1 MFKITTALLLVVLLA
16 GSCKQTENNNK
27 TLFVG
32 TYTNK
37 GGDGIMTYGFN
48 TKTGEL
54 QKQSV
59 AAKMN
64 NPSFLTFSHDGKY
77 LYSFSERK
85 NSKISVFKI
94 NPKNNN
100 LTVVEAELTGG
111 KGACYISSD
120 KNDEYLFV
128 ANYGSGHF
136 SFAKLDASKNIA
148 SVKTLKPGVGSNI
161 DSTRQKAPHAHFI
174 ASGPSEKYVYG
185 VDLGAD
191 KVFAFKKESNEYVL
205 HTKIALT
212 QGTGPR
218 HLDFHPDGNTM
229 AVVGELNNTVTLFT
243 KDKEGCFTVK
253 GKVSTTLPDSFTGE
267 SYSADIHFSPDG
279 QFLYSSNRGHNSIAV
294 FSFNNGELTPV
305 QWETKEIEWPRN
317 FTIDPSGKY
326 LLVANQHSNSITIF
340 KRDINRGT
348 LSFSHSVSGIFEP
361 VCLKFR

>member
-1 MFKITTALLLVVLLA
+1 MFKNTTVILLVILLA
-16 GSCKQTENNNK
+16 GSCKQPENTNK

-37 GGDGIMTYGFN
+37 GGEGIMTYSFN
-48 TKTGEL
+48 TETGEL
-54 QKQSV
+54 QQQSV

-85 NSKISVFKI
+85 NSKVSVFKI
-94 NPKNNN
+94 NPKNGI
-100 LTVVEAELTGG
+100 LTVVGAELTGG
-111 KGACYISSD
+111 NGACYISSD

-136 SFAKLDASKNIA
+136 SFAKLDASKNIV
-148 SVKTLKPGVGSNI
+148 SVKTLNPGVGSNI
-161 DSTRQKAPHAHFI
+161 DSTRQGSPHAHSL
-174 ASGPSEKYVYG
+174 APGPMEKYIYG
-185 VDLGAD
+185 ADLGAD
-191 KVFAFKKESNEYVL
+191 RVFAFKKENGEFIL
-205 HTKIALT
+205 HTDIPLAP
-212 QGTGPR
+212 GSGPR
-218 HLDFHPDGNTM
+218 HFDFSPDGNTM
-229 AVVGELNNTVTLFT
+229 AVVGELSNTITLFS
-243 KDKEGCFTVK
+243 KDSLSCFTVK
-253 GKVSTTLPDSFTGE
+253 GKTFTTLPDGFTE
-267 SYSADIHFSPDG
+267 TSYSADIHFSQDG
-279 QFLYSSNRGHNSIAV
+279 KFLYSSNRGHNSIAV

-340 KRDINRGT
+340 KRDIKSGT